1 MRDKGARWAIVG
13 LMVLGGWVL
22 TGCGGG
28 GDGHHFT
35 QTLSED
41 IDTTQFVVPEGEA
54 WQVSR
59 DLTVTADEIEIH
71 GELVARPSRAAGDN
85 GLPIRLKA
93 RGNIV
98 INGVIMASDGKNGAA
113 GQAGGKGGNIELVAL
128 QGDIRVGPKG
138 RLVSGNGGMGGPD
151 TWGAPGGP
159 GGDIILQAPQG
170 TVSIDR
176 HPGVLQ
182 LGNGGNGS
190 DANVSLPPP
199 SRTVQFQNRGGDSG
213 SIQIASAKREGLP
226 ASETW
231 LTLEGG
237 YITGGRGG
245 APGKATLRIVS
256 SRGRTPGADVTVIGA
271 PGSDGIN
278 PGNGQSVTAIAGN
291 GTDGDRGGH
300 ATAIGGKGGD
310 FTGNGQGTGGNGGSA
325 VAIAGAGGPGI
336 ATKKDGGD
344 GGDATAIGGA
354 GGGTPNSNSAAS
366 QGGQG
371 GDAKSVA
378 GAGAIGGNGGKG
390 WSGCQSTPPQSGG
403 NGGKGGN
410 ATATGGAGGDSPA
423 GTGGN
428 GGAAIAAAGSGGDG
442 GDGYP
447 TAGTGGLAGTATAQG
462 GTGGTGGKANG
473 QSGTASTQPGAK
485 GKDGRVCQTGTGGGE
500 G

>member
-1 MRDKGARWAIVG
+1 
-13 LMVLGGWVL
+13 MVLGGWVL

-113 GQAGGKGGNIELVAL
+113 GQAGGRGGNIELVAL
-128 QGDIRVGPKG
+128 RGNIRVGPKG

-199 SRTVQFQNRGGDSG
+199 SRTIQFQNRGGDSG
-213 SIQIASAKREGLP
+213 SIQINSAKREGLP

-256 SRGRTPGADVTVIGA
+256 SRGRTPGTDATAIGTA
-271 PGSDGIN
+271 GSDGLV
-278 PGNGQSVTAIAGN
+278 PTDGQSVTAIAGD
-291 GTDGDRGGH
+291 GTDGDPGGNATALGGRGGH
-300 ATAIGGKGGD
+300 
-310 FTGNGQGTGGNGGSA
+310 FTGTGPGRGGNGGSA
-325 VAIAGAGGPGI
+325 VAIAGAGGSGI
-336 ATKKDGGD
+336 ATKKN
-344 GGDATAIGGA
+344 
-354 GGGTPNSNSAAS
+354 GGT
-366 QGGQG
+366 GG
-371 GDAKSVA
+371 
-378 GAGAIGGNGGKG
+378 
-390 WSGCQSTPPQSGG
+390 T
-403 NGGKGGN
+403 
-410 ATATGGAGGDSPA
+410 ATATGGAGGGTPYSTSPDSRGGRGGDATASGGRGGDGWDDCRGFKPSEA
-423 GTGGN
+423 GGN
-428 GGAAIAAAGSGGDG
+428 GGVGGDASATGGKGGNSPYGTGGDG
-442 GDGYP
+442 GNATAVAGDG
-447 TAGTGGLAGTATAQG
+447 GNGGDGNPEGVGGPAGTATATGGSG
-462 GTGGTGGKANG
+462 GTGGTAGN
-473 QSGTASTQPGAK
+473 SGTALTKAGTAGKK
-485 GKDGRVCQTGTGGGE
+485 GTFCATGTGGGE